1 MQWLTKVSYGMEIFL
16 GNIEDVNAVWF
27 ESPDT
32 VEKLLEL
39 WKKEDGPEQLHMEM
53 SVWLRGCCMV

>member
-1 MQWLTKVSYGMEIFL
+1 MEIFL

-32 VEKLLEL
+32 VGKLLEL
-39 WKKEDGPEQLHMEM
+39 WKKEDEPEQLHMEM
-53 SVWLRGCCMV
+53 SV